1 MFLTIF
7 FSKGGLYHIMSFTLQ
22 CVHVCD
28 SELENR
34 IRQSAFK
41 LVSIKAALNLNGKKK
56 IV

>member
-56 IV
+56 